1 MSAYTDAL
9 KLAKQAQG
17 FTREQWKHETNISNT
32 AHQRQVADLK
42 KAGLNPVLSS
52 GGSGASYTS
61 TNSDS
66 GISAASNVIAS
77 AKQAAATRYAAQQ
90 QAAATR
96 AAAQAQIAAASIAAA
111 AQVDVQKRRN
121 WQERWN
127 AKHKPQQTLAGVV
140 DKHGSNIFK
149 KIKKFVNNNNQSK
162 VNRYLNKSSAKKLGN
177 VGVSSFNFYNNFNR
191 KGKNHVDNML
201 ALMGIKNPTM
211 RQRNNFARFW
221 YTGKTKYYR
230 AIKVPKTLYQRQH
243 GF

>member
-1 MSAYTDAL
+1 MSAYSDAL
-9 KLAKQAQG
+9 GLARQAQA

-32 AHQRQVADLK
+32 AHQRQVQDLK

-52 GGSGASYTS
+52 GGSGASYSS

-66 GISAASNVIAS
+66 GISAASNVISS

-96 AAAQAQIAAASIAAA
+96 AAAQAQIAAANISAAA
-111 AQVDVQKRRN
+111 MVEVQKRKN
-121 WQERWN
+121 WQDRWN
-127 AKHKPQQTLAGVV
+127 AKHKPQQSFAGVL

-149 KIKKFVNNNNQSK
+149 KIKNFVNNNNQSK
-162 VNRYLNKSSAKKLGN
+162 LNSYLNKSSAKKLAN
-177 VGVSSFNFYNNFNR
+177 VGVSSFNFYNNFNN
-191 KGKNHVDNML
+191 KGKNHVNDML

-211 RQRNNFARFW
+211 KQRNNFARFW
-221 YTGKTKYYR
+221 YTGKTKYYK
-230 AIKVPKTLYQRQH
+230 AINVPKTMYQRQH

>member
-1 MSAYTDAL
+1 MSAYSDAL
-9 KLAKQAQG
+9 GLARQAQK
-17 FTREQWKHETNISNT
+17 FTREQWKHETNISAT
-32 AHQRQVADLK
+32 AHQREVTDLK

-52 GGSGASYTS
+52 GGSGASYSS

-66 GISAASNVIAS
+66 GIAAASNVISS

-127 AKHKPQQTLAGVV
+127 AKHKPQSSLAGVI
-140 DKHGSNIFK
+140 DKHGSNIID
-149 KIKKFVNNNNQSK
+149 KIKSFKNKKNKSLINSF
-162 VNRYLNKSSAKKLGN
+162 LNKSSAKKLAN
-177 VGVSSFNFYNNFNR
+177 VGTSSFNFYKNFNN
-191 KGKNHVDNML
+191 KGKTQVDNYL
-201 ALMGIKNPTM
+201 KLMGINNPTLK
-211 RQRNNFARFW
+211 QRNAFARFW
-221 YTGKTKYYR
+221 YTGKTKYYK
-230 AIKVPKTLYQRQH
+230 AISNTKYLKNL

>member
-17 FTREQWKHETNISNT
+17 FTREQWKHETNISAT
-32 AHQRQVADLK
+32 AHQREVIDLK

-66 GISAASNVIAS
+66 GISAASNVISS

-96 AAAQAQIAAASIAAA
+96 AAAQAQIAAANISAAA
-111 AQVDVQKRRN
+111 MVETQKLKNKQDRYN
-121 WQERWN
+121 I
-127 AKHKPQQTLAGVV
+127 KHKPQPTLAGVV

-149 KIKKFVNNNNQSK
+149 KIKKFVNNNNQS
-162 VNRYLNKSSAKKLGN
+162 
-177 VGVSSFNFYNNFNR
+177 
-191 KGKNHVDNML
+191 
-201 ALMGIKNPTM
+201 
-211 RQRNNFARFW
+211 
-221 YTGKTKYYR
+221 
-230 AIKVPKTLYQRQH
+230 
-243 GF
+243 

>member
-17 FTREQWKHETNISNT
+17 FTREQWKHETNISAT
-32 AHQRQVADLK
+32 AHQREVKDLK

-52 GGSGASYTS
+52 GGQGASYSS

-127 AKHKPQQTLAGVV
+127 AKHKPQQTIAGIV

-149 KIKKFVNNNNQSK
+149 KIKSFVNTGNKSK
-162 VNRYLNKSSAKKLGN
+162 VNSYLNKSSARKLSN
-177 VGVSSFNFYNNFNR
+177 VGAASFNFYKNFNR

-201 ALMGIKNPTM
+201 AVMGIKNPTM
-211 RQRNNFARFW
+211 KQRNAYARFW
-221 YTGKTKYYR
+221 YTGKTKYYK
-230 AIKVPKTLYQRQH
+230 AIKVPKTMYQRQH

>member
-9 KLAKQAQG
+9 NLAKHAQA
-17 FTREQWKHETNISNT
+17 FTREQWKHETNISAT
-32 AHQRQVADLK
+32 AHQREVTDLK

-66 GISAASNVIAS
+66 GISAASNVISS

-96 AAAQAQIAAASIAAA
+96 AAAQAQIAAANISAAA
-111 AQVDVQKRRN
+111 MVETQKLKNKQDRYN
-121 WQERWN
+121 I
-127 AKHKPQQTLAGVV
+127 KHKPQPTLAGVL

-162 VNRYLNKSSAKKLGN
+162 LNRYLNKSSAKKLAN
-177 VGVSSFNFYNNFNR
+177 VGVSSFNFYNNFNN
-191 KGKNHVDNML
+191 KGKNHVNNML
-201 ALMGIKNPTM
+201 ALMGIKNPTLK
-211 RQRNNFARFW
+211 QRNNFARFW

-230 AIKVPKTLYQRQH
+230 AIKVPKTMYQRQH

>member
-1 MSAYTDAL
+1 MSAYSDAL
-9 KLAKQAQG
+9 GLARQAQA

-52 GGSGASYTS
+52 GGSGASYSS

-66 GISAASNVIAS
+66 GISAASNVISS

-127 AKHKPQQTLAGVV
+127 AKHKPQQSLAGVI
-140 DKHGSNIFK
+140 DKHGSNIID
-149 KIKKFVNNNNQSK
+149 KIKLFKNNKNKLMVNS
-162 VNRYLNKSSAKKLGN
+162 YLNKSSAKKLAN
-177 VGVSSFNFYNNFNR
+177 VGSASFNFYKNFNNN
-191 KGKNHVDNML
+191 GKSQVDSYL
-201 ALMGIKNPTM
+201 KLMGISNPTLK
-211 RQRNNFARFW
+211 QRNAFARFW
-221 YTGKTKYYR
+221 YTGKTKYYKS
-230 AIKVPKTLYQRQH
+230 IGVPKTIYQRQH